1 MENKEQPN
9 NETFF
14 NDLKD
19 SASLYIEHKIE
30 LGKLTAIDK
39 GSKLGAKF
47 ISGLILGVLAF
58 FAMLFISL
66 MLACYFSQLFQSYFA
81 GFGLMAALY
90 FMLFMMVMLARKSLI
105 GKPIINGII
114 KTIFEGEQSNEN

>member
-1 MENKEQPN
+1 MENNEQPN

-19 SASLYIEHKIE
+19 SASLYIEQKIE
-30 LGKLTAIDK
+30 LGKLTGIDK
-39 GSKLGAKF
+39 GSKLSAKF

-66 MLACYFSQLFQSYFA
+66 MLAYYFSQLFQSYFA
-81 GFGLMAALY
+81 GFGLMAALH

-105 GKPIINGII
+105 EKPIINGII